1 MFARC
6 CGKKN
11 EQVSETEAS
20 KDKSNAKAGEQPAGE
35 AIVTPSQDVITRCMG
50 GAFNRFIRKFRYVL
64 IIVLFLI
71 GVGAI
76 VVASFIGPLTENEE
90 MLPADHPILVAQN
103 IITDEFRS
111 LANQE
116 DAFLVD
122 IVWGVEDL
130 DRSNVDTWDPES
142 LGELIWDEKFDITP
156 AAN

>member
-1 MFARC
+1 
-6 CGKKN
+6 
-11 EQVSETEAS
+11 
-20 KDKSNAKAGEQPAGE
+20 
-35 AIVTPSQDVITRCMG
+35 
-50 GAFNRFIRKFRYVL
+50 
-64 IIVLFLI
+64 
-71 GVGAI
+71 
-76 VVASFIGPLTENEE
+76 